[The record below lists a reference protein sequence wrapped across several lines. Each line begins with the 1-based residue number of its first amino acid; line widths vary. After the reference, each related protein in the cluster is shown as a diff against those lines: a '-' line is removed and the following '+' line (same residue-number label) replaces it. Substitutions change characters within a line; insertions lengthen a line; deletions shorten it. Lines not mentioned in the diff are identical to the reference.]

1 MNLRVVVGNQY
12 NPYLNL
18 AVESALTDDFLSD
31 TMTMFL
37 WKNSQ
42 TVVIGVNQNPYSEC
56 NVELLQLEGGYV
68 ARRRTGGGAV
78 YHDLGNLNFSF
89 VVNNANYDVHRQC
102 SVIQRAILDFGLI
115 AEVSGRNDILIDGR
129 KFSGNAFYKGRQQ
142 SLHHGTIL
150 IKTDT
155 ERLQKYL
162 KVNPVKLHK
171 HGVKSVESR
180 VVNLSELTD
189 ITAEKLIPSLIHA
202 FEEVYDGKS
211 EMVDFD
217 SLCNSNVLANSRFI
231 ASDEFLFAKW
241 RHFAAHR
248 QAQFDWGLVDVD
260 FDVDEQSK
268 TIKNISIASDC
279 LQPTAIESAE
289 QLLRGASSEVRPAV
303 SKCDDEKIISDIF
316 DLLY

>member
-1 MNLRVVVGNQY
+1 MNLRVVVGNQF

-18 AVESALTDDFLSD
+18 AVESALTDDVLPD

-56 NVELLQLEGGYV
+56 NVELLQSEGGHV
-68 ARRRTGGGAV
+68 SRRRTGGGAV

-89 VVNNANYDVHRQC
+89 VVGNENYDVRRQC
-102 SVIQRAILDFGLI
+102 SVIQRALLDFGLK

-180 VVNLSELTD
+180 VVNLSELVE
-189 ITAEKLIPSLIHA
+189 ITAEKLIPSLIRS
-202 FEEVYDGKS
+202 FEEVYGGKA
-211 EMVDFD
+211 ETVGFD
-217 SLCNSNVLANSRFI
+217 TLCTPKVI
-231 ASDEFLFAKW
+231 ADKEYIESDEYLFAKW
-241 RHFAAHR
+241 RNFTAHR

-260 FDVDEQSK
+260 FSVDENTK
-268 TIKNISIASDC
+268 LIKSISIASDC
-279 LQPTAIESAE
+279 LQTSAIAGAE
-289 QLLRGASSEVRPAV
+289 RLLLGASSLVAPSV
-303 SKCDDEKIISDIF
+303 PQGDDEQVICDIIG
-316 DLLY
+316 LLY